1 MYVYACFIWFLH
13 KYCINLQAIATTD
26 IIMNNEIKTQLQQR
40 EFSSLK
46 DQRRVI
52 LKWATGCGKSK
63 MAITLANHVRVAHRA
78 GKPCS
83 ILFVVGERAHF
94 VNWYEEILKWATQ
107 WTFDDNLK
115 WRMICYHSLHKVENR
130 HYDVIIFDEAHHM
143 FTNKR
148 LGHIQTLS
156 GDYVYLLSATLSSSK
171 VTTIEEIFG
180 KFTTSTISLKDAI
193 QQDILPDPKVYVV
206 AMELDDTRVNQTIA
220 ARKGDNP
227 MVVSWENRN
236 KYKFKSVPYTIQC
249 TQKQKNIWFTN
260 EMEYWKQRYE
270 NSHNAYHHNF
280 WVNLGSQR
288 KRFLG
293 ELKTQAVRS
302 LLGMMPNNKRFVCF
316 CASVAQAENL
326 CAKDTISSKKTSK
339 HNQKIIDDFN
349 ARKTNSIY
357 AVGMITE
364 GMNLNGIEVGIIT
377 QLDGKERLFIQK
389 FGRSLRAEDPVAFI
403 FYFKDTQDEVYLK
416 NALDNID
423 SKYVQHINI
432 NQINSIKL

>member
-1 MYVYACFIWFLH
+1 M
-13 KYCINLQAIATTD
+13 
-26 IIMNNEIKTQLQQR
+26 MNNDFKQKLQER
-40 EFSSLK
+40 EFAALK
-46 DQRRVI
+46 DERRVI

-63 MAITLANHVRVAHRA
+63 MAIDLINHNVDPVRS
-78 GKPCS
+78 GKFRHK
-83 ILFVVGERAHF
+83 ILFVVAERAHIK
-94 VNWYEEILKWATQ
+94 NWELEWSKWKLRTNKNIQ
-107 WTFDDNLK
+107 V
-115 WRMICYHSLHKVENR
+115 RRVCYNSLHKVK
-130 HYDVIIFDEAHHM
+130 DKSWDIVVLDEAHHA
-143 FTNKR
+143 FTEKR
-148 LGHIQTLS
+148 MAALEEVKDNLMPGAYI
-156 GDYVYLLSATLSSSK
+156 YLLSATLSSGK
-171 VTTIEEIFG
+171 QDMIEGIFG
-180 KFTTSTISLKDAI
+180 KFKTSTVTLKDAI
-193 QQDILPDPKVYVV
+193 QSDILPDPKVYVV

-236 KYKFKSVPYTIQC
+236 KYKFKNIPYTIQC

-302 LLGMMPNNKRFVCF
+302 LLGMMPENKRFVCF

-339 HNQKIIDDFN
+339 HNQKIIDAFN
-349 ARKTNSIY
+349 AKKTNSIY

-364 GMNLNGIEVGIIT
+364 GMNLNGIEAGIIT

-389 FGRSLRAEDPVAFI
+389 FGRSLRAEDPIAFI
-403 FYFKDTQDEVYLK
+403 FYFKNTQDEVYLK
-416 NALDNID
+416 NALENID
-423 SKYVQHINI
+423 AKYVQHIDI
-432 NQINSIKL
+432 NHLNTIKL